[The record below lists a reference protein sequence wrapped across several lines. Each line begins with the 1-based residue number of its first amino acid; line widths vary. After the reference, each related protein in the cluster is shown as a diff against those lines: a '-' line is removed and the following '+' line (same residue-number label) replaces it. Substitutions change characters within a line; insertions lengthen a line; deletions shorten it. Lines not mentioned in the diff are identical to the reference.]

1 MNSKK
6 TVQAVVGLLIII
18 IAAFFFFR
26 GDIFTGKDSTS
37 KSGDLRINKNEV
49 TAQAK
54 FYPYQAGNT
63 GMEVLAVK
71 AQDGSIRTAFNTCQ
85 VCYSSGRGYYEQEGE
100 ELVCQNCGN
109 RFNVNDVEV
118 VRGGCNPVPIF
129 EENKSEDGTDIVIAE
144 SFLEQNKDL
153 FNNWKQQ

>member
-54 FYPYQAGNT
+54 FYTYQAGNT

-100 ELVCQNCGN
+100 ELICQNCGN
-109 RFNVNDVEV
+109 RFNINDVEV
-118 VRGGCNPVPIF
+118 IRGGCNPVPIF